1 MAYFNEKLNKIVP
14 DQVGPNSA
22 HFQLAELEK
31 ALKESYHIN
40 TALHWRETIQGHK
53 FWEDYNEGRNQVKGK
68 QAIQAMLDNMLEGVL
83 TFEQIQEK
91 LLS

>member
-14 DQVGPNSA
+14 DQVGPNSM
-22 HFQLAELEK
+22 HFRLDDLKKALEK
-31 ALKESYHIN
+31 PPYIN
-40 TALHWRETIQGHK
+40 KALHWRQTIQGQK
-53 FWEDYNEGRNQVKGK
+53 FWENYSEGDNQVKGK